1 MPRISSRNIIINQ
14 NQTNV
19 RHCSFCYKT
28 GHTIRTCNDSR
39 INLMDIKI
47 KYKKE
52 MLYIYYPNDLHLQR
66 QTMTFWLLD
75 MRSELIKAYSIRFC
89 GGKSS
94 QNISSHVDNIIKNI
108 YPIEQTYEEPN
119 PEEPISEEPISED
132 PIPEAPSNQIEENNN
147 DELNE
152 QFIQEMTGYL
162 QERLTDQS
170 LNNINHLIQII
181 LQNRNQISEKISIYY
196 RMKNISYKKS
206 KETSECSICY
216 DNIKDIDMIEL
227 NCKHKFC
234 VYCIKEMIFS
244 YENDK
249 NTNKKKPCC
258 ALCREKI
265 EIFTL
270 HKIQKNKNC
279 NSKNILENYLSK
291 EIV

>member
-1 MPRISSRNIIINQ
+1 MPRVISRNMTMNQ
-14 NQTNV
+14 NQTNI

-39 INLMDIKI
+39 INLMDINI

-52 MLYIYYPNDLHLQR
+52 MLCIYYPNDLHLQR

-75 MRSELIKAYSIRFC
+75 MRSESIRAYSIRFC
-89 GGKSS
+89 KGKSS

-108 YPIEQTYEEPN
+108 YPTEQTYEEPI
-119 PEEPISEEPISED
+119 PED
-132 PIPEAPSNQIEENNN
+132 PVPQVPSHQIEENNN
-147 DELNE
+147 DQQNE

-181 LQNRNQISEKISIYY
+181 LENRNHTEEKISVYY
-196 RMKNISYKKS
+196 RMKNIPYKKS

-216 DNIKDIDMIEL
+216 DNIKNIDMIDL
-227 NCKHKFC
+227 NCKHNFC
-234 VYCIKEMIFS
+234 VYCIKEMINS

-265 EIFTL
+265 EIVTL
-270 HKIQKNKNC
+270 YKIKKNKNC

-291 EIV
+291 EII